1 MELER
6 FENARRLEKLELDI
20 MTELRKAA
28 PTTVRAF
35 PVSIQQWGQEKL
47 DVNGIYATNLGEFFF
62 VDFGR
67 DAGLTVRALENR
79 RALDLVDLMG
89 HMGVVGNRSS
99 LNELIYDDPA
109 HSKPLLGL
117 PPPDGHVPKTPKGP
131 DSTGC

>member
-1 MELER
+1 MQS

-28 PTTVRAF
+28 PSTVRAF

-47 DVNGIYATNLGEFFF
+47 DVNGIYATNLGQFFF
-62 VDFGR
+62 VDFGK
-67 DAGLTVRALENR
+67 DAGLTVRALENQ

-99 LNELIYDDPA
+99 LDELIYDDPSSA
-109 HSKPLLGL
+109 RPHLRL
-117 PPPDGHVPKTPKGP
+117 PP
-131 DSTGC
+131 TGEAGEHGSDPGA

>member
-1 MELER
+1 MEMDR
-6 FENARRLEKLELDI
+6 FNNARKLEKLELDI
-20 MTELRKAA
+20 MKELRKAA
-28 PTTVRAF
+28 PSTVRAF

-62 VDFGR
+62 VDFGK

-99 LNELIYDDPA
+99 LDELIYDEPSLPHSGPNTKVSGATDPA
-109 HSKPLLGL
+109 
-117 PPPDGHVPKTPKGP
+117 GP
-131 DSTGC
+131 GTST